1 MRFSDVELKQAHA
14 LRIKGKLDTLRYVN
28 INERINF
35 IIIVLKFLNTT
46 KLLYNLLQCKWL
58 TGFRTHD
65 LQIDRWRLDLVNVKN
80 RGEGGGG

>member
-46 KLLYNLLQCKWL
+46 KLLYNL
-58 TGFRTHD
+58 F
-65 LQIDRWRLDLVNVKN
+65 
-80 RGEGGGG
+80 